1 MTLVFP
7 TKLKSKTSAQAK
19 SLRLIKR
26 QFALTP
32 RFKMFDALK
41 ICSQT
46 RCNKHKSYDQA
57 ALSEGT
63 IDMKK
68 SKQLHAGTM

>member
-1 MTLVFP
+1 
-7 TKLKSKTSAQAK
+7 
-19 SLRLIKR
+19 
-26 QFALTP
+26 
-32 RFKMFDALK
+32 MFDALK

-68 SKQLHAGTM
+68 SKQLHAGTMWAYDVQTDKYSVLFQNGRTVECEHEQV